1 MLLCNL
7 IEGLEIFRFSGN
19 LNGEVKNIAYDSR
32 KVIQGSLFVC
42 IEGFKED
49 GHRYAQNAIE
59 NGAIAIVASQQL
71 EVSGNIAI
79 IYVDDTREAMSHLAD
94 KFYDHPSKKFS
105 LVGVTGTKGK
115 TTTTYMISSILEQC
129 ATKVGLI
136 GTIENRIGQKVIT
149 ADRTT
154 PESVELQSLFSEMVK
169 ESISHCVMEVS
180 SHALE
185 LKRVK
190 YTDFKVGIFTNLSR
204 DHMDFHK
211 TFDHYLAA
219 KMKLFDLCDVGVINI
234 DTEYGQEV
242 AEKAN
247 CKVFT
252 VGIHNHADIRA
263 KNIIEHKDRVEF
275 DVLSEKYN
283 GHVEIHIPGIFTVY
297 NALCAIG
304 ACMVLGVDFEG
315 VKKGLVRTIVP
326 GRAQVIDIK
335 KDYTVMIDYAHTPDS
350 LDNILKLV
358 KEFTKGRLISVFGCG
373 GDRDKTKRPIM
384 GKISGEIADFT
395 VITSDNPRSEHPNS
409 IIQEIEKGIQETNGA
424 YITIEDRR
432 KAIKFSMESARKDDI
447 ILIAGKGHETY
458 QILADGKIDFDEQKV
473 VQEIAKEI

>member
-1 MLLCNL
+1 MLLSRL
-7 IEGLEIFRFSGN
+7 IEGLEIFELSGN
-19 LNGEVKNIAYDSR
+19 LNVEVKDIAYDSR
-32 KVIQGSLFVC
+32 KVTKGSVFIC

-49 GHRYAQNAIE
+49 GHQYVEKAIQ
-59 NGAIAIVASQQL
+59 NGAIAIVASKKLDIQ
-71 EVSGNIAI
+71 ENIAL
-79 IYVDDTREAMSHLAD
+79 IYVDETREAMSFLAD
-94 KFYDHPSKKFS
+94 KFFHHPSKMFS

-115 TTTTYMISSILEQC
+115 TTITYMIRSVLEHC
-129 ATKVGLI
+129 GTKVGLI
-136 GTIENRIGQKVIT
+136 GTIENRIGQKVIPT
-149 ADRTT
+149 ERTT
-154 PESVELQSLFSEMVK
+154 PESVDLQGLFSEMLK
-169 ESISHCVMEVS
+169 ESVSHCVMEVS

-190 YTDFKVGIFTNLSR
+190 YIDFKVGIFTNLSR

-219 KMKLFDLCDVGVINI
+219 KMKLFDLCEVGVINI

-242 AEKAN
+242 AKKAN

-263 KNIIEHKDRVEF
+263 KNILQHKDRVEF
-275 DVLSEKYN
+275 DVISEKYN
-283 GHVEIHIPGIFTVY
+283 GHIDIHIPGIFTVY

-304 ACMVLGVDFEG
+304 ACMVLGLDFEE
-315 VKKGLVRTIVP
+315 VKKGLFHTKVP
-326 GRAQVIDIK
+326 GRAQVVDIQ

-350 LDNILKLV
+350 LENILKLV

-373 GDRDKTKRPIM
+373 GDRDRTKRPIM
-384 GKISGEIADFT
+384 GKISGSIADFT
-395 VITSDNPRSEHPNS
+395 IITSDNPRSEEPNS
-409 IIQEIEKGIQETNGA
+409 IIQEIENGLKETVGQ

-432 KAIKFSMESARKDDI
+432 MAIKHAMIHAKKDDV

-458 QILADGKIDFDEQKV
+458 QILANGKIDFDEQKV
-473 VQEIAKEI
+473 VQEISKEI